1 MVILHHGTQISH
13 PLIPLQV
20 SIRGIIA
27 GFAQFLLIHVQTLPL
42 ALFDLIHWRHLLKQF
57 LESCH
62 RSNEHLD
69 KTLNLILVLKCA
81 MDNYPKLQSIA

>member
-1 MVILHHGTQISH
+1 MVILHHGTQILH

-20 SIRGIIA
+20 SIKGMLTN
-27 GFAQFLLIHVQTLPL
+27 FAQFPLTHVQTLPL
-42 ALFDLIHWRHLLKQF
+42 GLFDLIHWRYLLKQF

-62 RSNEHLD
+62 RSNERLD

-81 MDNYPKLQSIA
+81 MDNYPIPQSIV